1 VGQAL
6 QQHEE
11 IAELLRRRLKLRGD
25 GAQPSP
31 PPPPSEQGGGQ
42 GAAHAVAAAALW
54 ALREEAAAALTR
66 QVSANACA

>member
-25 GAQPSP
+25 GAQPS
-31 PPPPSEQGGGQ
+31 PPPSEQGGGQ

>member
-1 VGQAL
+1 MGQAL

-25 GAQPSP
+25 GAQPS
-31 PPPPSEQGGGQ
+31 PPPSEQGGGQ

-66 QVSANACA
+66 QVSACA

>member
-31 PPPPSEQGGGQ
+31 PPEQGGGQ

>member
-1 VGQAL
+1 MGQAL

-31 PPPPSEQGGGQ
+31 PPEQGGGQ